1 MQRKIV
7 QIHRDKCIGCEK
19 CVHACHEMAIE
30 MVAGKAMLIKDDY
43 CDGLGDCLPAC
54 PADAIEI
61 IEREAAEYDHKA
73 VTQRIEAKKE
83 KAEHAP
89 VPSHLDNWPVQL
101 QLAPVQSAIY
111 AHKKLLIAAD
121 CSAFTYGDFH
131 QKFIKN
137 HTTVIG
143 CPKLDPVRY
152 VEKLQAIFTLNP
164 IESIDVVIMEVPCC
178 SGLKNAV
185 ITALNS
191 INKTIPINIHV
202 ISTKGDLL
210 S

>member
-1 MQRKIV
+1 MKRKIV
-7 QIHRDKCIGCEK
+7 QISREKCIGCEK

-30 MVAGKAMLIKDDY
+30 MIGGKAMLIKDDY

-54 PADAIEI
+54 PADAIQI
-61 IEREAAEYDHKA
+61 IEREAAEYDHNA
-73 VTQRIEAKKE
+73 VMQRIEAAKE
-83 KAEHAP
+83 KTEHTP
-89 VPSHLDNWPVQL
+89 VPSHLYNWPVQL
-101 QLAPVQSAIY
+101 QLAPVQSVIY

-131 QKFIKN
+131 QKFIKD
-137 HTTVIG
+137 HTVLIG

-152 VEKLQAIFTLNP
+152 AEKLQAIFTLNP

-185 ITALNS
+185 ITALNNSHKS
-191 INKTIPINIHV
+191 IPMNIHI
-202 ISTKGDLL
+202 ISTKGELL